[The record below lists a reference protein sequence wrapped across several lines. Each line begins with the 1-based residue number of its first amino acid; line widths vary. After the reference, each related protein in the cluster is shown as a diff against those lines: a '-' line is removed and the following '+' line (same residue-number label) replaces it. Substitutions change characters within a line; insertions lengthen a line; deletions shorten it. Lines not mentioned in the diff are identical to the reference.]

1 MKLFTKKAVH
11 WKAPCESLG
20 QAGLPWWSV
29 IERYQCVCRANSWSL
44 QKRSARSAAAR
55 SFGRPLTPSHVANL
69 SVYLRTCGLQK
80 LHVKHILIENPSH
93 IIGFLLILWISLCSQ
108 LLPLRAGASSRGAH
122 FSIFPQR
129 HWIIFGG
136 MISIWALQ
144 LTACEDSSNDYR
156 WQNQTGNIL
165 HNQLV
170 LLFCGSVIELQQFV
184 LKSTNCS
191 AVIFVCA
198 ATDDTSQE
206 I

>member
-1 MKLFTKKAVH
+1 MTGRLVYIRPQAWRQVWDLNDHQLLGKIFSNHLVIGCWGLLGEAVH
-11 WKAPCESLG
+11 KESLG

-29 IERYQCVCRANSWSL
+29 IERYQRVCRANSWSL
-44 QKRSARSAAAR
+44 QKRSAAAR

-93 IIGFLLILWISLCSQ
+93 ISGFLLILWFSLCSQ

-136 MISIWALQ
+136 DDFHL
-144 LTACEDSSNDYR
+144 
-156 WQNQTGNIL
+156 
-165 HNQLV
+165 
-170 LLFCGSVIELQQFV
+170 
-184 LKSTNCS
+184 STS
-191 AVIFVCA
+191 ANSLRGLI
-198 ATDDTSQE
+198 
-206 I
+206 